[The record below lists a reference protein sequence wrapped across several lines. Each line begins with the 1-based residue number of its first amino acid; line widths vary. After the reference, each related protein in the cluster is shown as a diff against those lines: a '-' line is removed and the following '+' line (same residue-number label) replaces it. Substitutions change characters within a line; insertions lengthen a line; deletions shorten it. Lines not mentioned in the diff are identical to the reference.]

1 VNTQPSPS
9 PAFIGIDIGGTKTL
23 GVAVNE
29 NGDLLEERLLPTP
42 QGAAELIGTTS
53 SMYFEL
59 TERVAQSS
67 PERFE
72 VLGLGIGIAG
82 LVDIDGKLRR
92 APNLVEVDGLD
103 IGPILKSKLGVPVYV
118 DNDVNCAALAEL
130 SDGVAASA
138 NNSLLVTLGT
148 GIGGALIVDGRIH
161 RGAFGMAGEPG
172 HMIVNPRGL
181 ICACGKQGCW
191 EAYAS
196 AAGLKNL
203 AIDRAKNGRLQQI
216 NDKVQGD
223 PNKIASEDITQA
235 ARRGDIQSV
244 ELIDDFAYWIAL
256 GLTNCAALLDPELII
271 IGGGLVA
278 EWDLLGDRIR
288 HSFDELL
295 LASTQRNRIPIK
307 PAENGKAAGAI
318 GATLLGRQR

>member
-1 VNTQPSPS
+1 
-9 PAFIGIDIGGTKTL
+9 
-23 GVAVNE
+23 
-29 NGDLLEERLLPTP
+29 
-42 QGAAELIGTTS
+42 
-53 SMYFEL
+53 M
-59 TERVAQSS
+59 
-67 PERFE
+67 
-72 VLGLGIGIAG
+72 
-82 LVDIDGKLRR
+82 RR

-203 AIDRAKNGRLQQI
+203 AIDKAKNGRLQQI

-223 PNKIASEDITQA
+223 LNKIASEDITQA

>member
-1 VNTQPSPS
+1 MNTQPPPS

-59 TERVAQSS
+59 SERVAQSS

-103 IGPILKSKLGVPVYV
+103 IGPMLKSKLGVPVYV

-181 ICACGKQGCW
+181 VCACGKQGCW

-203 AIDRAKNGRLQQI
+203 AIDRAKNGRLQEI

-223 PNKIASEDITQA
+223 LNKIASEDITQA

-295 LASTQRNRIPIK
+295 LASTQRNLIPIK

>member
-1 VNTQPSPS
+1 MSTQPSPS

-59 TERVAQSS
+59 SERVAQSS

-172 HMIVNPRGL
+172 HMIVDPRGL

-223 PNKIASEDITQA
+223 LNEIASEDITQA

>member
-1 VNTQPSPS
+1 MNTQPSPS

-23 GVAVNE
+23 GVVVNE

-59 TERVAQSS
+59 SERVAQSS
-67 PERFE
+67 PERLE

-203 AIDRAKNGRLQQI
+203 AIDKAKNGRLQQI

-223 PNKIASEDITQA
+223 LNKIASEDITQA

>member
-1 VNTQPSPS
+1 MNTQPSTS
-9 PAFIGIDIGGTKTL
+9 PAFIGIDIGGTKTF

-29 NGDLLEERLLPTP
+29 NGGLLDERRVPTP
-42 QGAAELIGTTS
+42 KGAAELIATASSIYFQLSENVVQTS
-53 SMYFEL
+53 
-59 TERVAQSS
+59 
-67 PERFE
+67 PDRFE
-72 VLGLGIGIAG
+72 VQSLGIGIAG
-82 LVDIDGKLRR
+82 LVDIDGQLRR

-103 IGPILKSKLGVPVYV
+103 MGPILETKLGVPVCI

-130 SDGVAASA
+130 SDGAAASVK
-138 NNSLLVTLGT
+138 NSLLVTLGT
-148 GIGGALIVDGRIH
+148 GIGGALIVDGGIH

-172 HMIVNPRGL
+172 HMVVNPHGFL
-181 ICACGKQGCW
+181 CACGKYGCW

-203 AIDRAKNGRLQQI
+203 AIERAQNGQLQEI

-223 PNKIASEDITQA
+223 LNKIASKDITQA
-235 ARRGDIQSV
+235 ARRGDSQSLEV
-244 ELIDDFAYWIAL
+244 IDDFSYWIAL

-271 IGGGLVA
+271 IGGGLVE

-288 HSFDELL
+288 ASFDELL

-307 PAENGKAAGAI
+307 PAENGEAAGAI
-318 GATLLGRQR
+318 GASLLGRQR

>member
-1 VNTQPSPS
+1 MNTQPSPS

>member
-59 TERVAQSS
+59 SERVAQSS

-203 AIDRAKNGRLQQI
+203 AIDKAKNGRLQQI

-223 PNKIASEDITQA
+223 LNKIASEDITQA

>member
-1 VNTQPSPS
+1 MNPQLSPS

-59 TERVAQSS
+59 SERVAQSS

-172 HMIVNPRGL
+172 HMIVDPRGL

-223 PNKIASEDITQA
+223 LNKIASEDITQA

-256 GLTNCAALLDPELII
+256 GLTNCAALLDPEVII

>member
-1 VNTQPSPS
+1 MNTQPSPS

-59 TERVAQSS
+59 SERVAQSS

-223 PNKIASEDITQA
+223 LNKIASEDITQA

>member
-1 VNTQPSPS
+1 MNTQPSPS

-59 TERVAQSS
+59 SERVAQSS

-172 HMIVNPRGL
+172 HMIVDPRGL

-203 AIDRAKNGRLQQI
+203 AIDKAKNGRLQQI
-216 NDKVQGD
+216 NDQVQGD
-223 PNKIASEDITQA
+223 LNKIASEDITQA

>member
-1 VNTQPSPS
+1 MNTQPPPS

-59 TERVAQSS
+59 SERVAQSS

-181 ICACGKQGCW
+181 VCACGKQGCW

-203 AIDRAKNGRLQQI
+203 AIDRAKNGRLQEI

-223 PNKIASEDITQA
+223 LNKIASEDITQA

-295 LASTQRNRIPIK
+295 LASTQRNLIPIK

>member
-1 VNTQPSPS
+1 MNTQPSTS

-59 TERVAQSS
+59 SERVAQSS

-196 AAGLKNL
+196 AAGLRNL
-203 AIDRAKNGRLQQI
+203 AIDRAQNGQLEEI

-223 PNKIASEDITQA
+223 LNKIASEDITQA
-235 ARRGDIQSV
+235 ARRGDIQCLEV
-244 ELIDDFAYWIAL
+244 INEFAYWIAL

>member
-1 VNTQPSPS
+1 MNTQPSPS

-42 QGAAELIGTTS
+42 QGAAELIGTAS

-59 TERVAQSS
+59 SERVAQSS

-203 AIDRAKNGRLQQI
+203 AIDKAKNGRLQQI

-223 PNKIASEDITQA
+223 LNKIASEDITQA

>member
-1 VNTQPSPS
+1 MNTQPSPS

-59 TERVAQSS
+59 SERVAQSS

-148 GIGGALIVDGRIH
+148 GIGGALIVNGRIH

-203 AIDRAKNGRLQQI
+203 AIDRAKNGRLQEI

-223 PNKIASEDITQA
+223 LNKIASEDITQA

>member
-1 VNTQPSPS
+1 MNTQPSPS

-59 TERVAQSS
+59 SERVAQSS

-203 AIDRAKNGRLQQI
+203 AIDKAKNGRLQQI

-223 PNKIASEDITQA
+223 LNKIASEDITQA

>member
-1 VNTQPSPS
+1 MNTQPSPS

-42 QGAAELIGTTS
+42 QGAAELIGTAS

-59 TERVAQSS
+59 SERVAQSS

-172 HMIVNPRGL
+172 HMVVNPRGL
-181 ICACGKQGCW
+181 ICACEKQGCW

-203 AIDRAKNGRLQQI
+203 AIDKAKNGRLQQI

-223 PNKIASEDITQA
+223 LNKIASEDITQA

>member
-23 GVAVNE
+23 GVVVNE

-59 TERVAQSS
+59 SERVAQSS

-203 AIDRAKNGRLQQI
+203 AIDKAKNGRLQQI

-223 PNKIASEDITQA
+223 LNKIASEDITQA